1 MSQSFDFS
9 YYSTVCFQRTTVTL
23 FIDQPCC
30 RILLGTI
37 YSIHCFAYF
46 LDVFWSVLCGSQSIQ
61 TAANLHRES
70 NWAVQGKETPW
81 STTSCVCYHGHG
93 IQEYVARWVCLHLS
107 CKYCHCTKYLMCTA
121 GVWLP
126 MQQSSESYDLHH
138 NYKTC
143 KIGNSEEHKLFFRLQ
158 ITSCPFTARSYKLI
172 RWHARAP
179 LVLINVEV
187 TGHDDLLH
195 LNKIRVVVA
204 TLETN

>member
-1 MSQSFDFS
+1 M
-9 YYSTVCFQRTTVTL
+9 TL

-46 LDVFWSVLCGSQSIQ
+46 SDVFWSVLCGSQSIQ

-107 CKYCHCTKYLMCTA
+107 CKYCYCTKYLMCTA
-121 GVWLP
+121 DVWLP
-126 MQQSSESYDLHH
+126 MQQSSESYDCRGIVMPRSLIFMS
-138 NYKTC
+138 T
-143 KIGNSEEHKLFFRLQ
+143 HKA
-158 ITSCPFTARSYKLI
+158 TA
-172 RWHARAP
+172 ARCLRYHQATYGQPPSAWP
-179 LVLINVEV
+179 L
-187 TGHDDLLH
+187 
-195 LNKIRVVVA
+195 
-204 TLETN
+204 